1 MSESILSGSIYFI
14 SNSIQMNHNNVFLH
28 TGLQNKCVYI
38 YMSHNIKLV
47 FIHIFSLTGH
57 KDVVSASSY
66 IPVLYYV
73 TVLIRRWKSQF
84 LSSQCSLYTWEYNI
98 SINLFTHAFIHYIL
112 LYLKVLIR
120 FQQCRHPYFPDSVVQ
135 HKDKWPKHNTR
146 NEDVWLATGMA
157 GRNGTRHVKRG
168 GNNTNGKH

>member
-1 MSESILSGSIYFI
+1 MFIIPLTYILEKANAYPTLLPLLAKLHICLNPYYLGQFI
-14 SNSIQMNHNNVFLH
+14 SFQTVYRWIIIMYFYTLDYKISVYI
-28 TGLQNKCVYI
+28 YI

-120 FQQCRHPYFPDSVVQ
+120 FQQCRHPYFPDSVV
-135 HKDKWPKHNTR
+135 
-146 NEDVWLATGMA
+146 
-157 GRNGTRHVKRG
+157 
-168 GNNTNGKH
+168 